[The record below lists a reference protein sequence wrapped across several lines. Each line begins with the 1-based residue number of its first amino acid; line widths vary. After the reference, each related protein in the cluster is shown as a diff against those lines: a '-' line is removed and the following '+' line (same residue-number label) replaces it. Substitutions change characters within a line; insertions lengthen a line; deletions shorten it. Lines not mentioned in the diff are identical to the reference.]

1 MVWPDA
7 LELLLVAGCVAAQL
21 TFAEPDFVAC
31 AARPGA
37 LALRLF
43 AGRVA
48 GRLPFAEPDVV
59 EYVAWPGALALRL
72 VAGCVAAR
80 LPFAEPDV
88 AARRALQGPDLPL
101 AHALRALLL
110 PALAASV
117 PAHWHS
123 MAVSLQPKSELLS
136 IAKVFS

>member
-7 LELLLVAGCVAAQL
+7 LELL
-21 TFAEPDFVAC
+21 
-31 AARPGA
+31 
-37 LALRLF
+37 
-43 AGRVA
+43 
-48 GRLPFAEPDVV
+48 
-59 EYVAWPGALALRL
+59 L

-88 AARRALQGPDLPL
+88 AARRALQGPDVPL
-101 AHALRALLL
+101 AHARRALLL

-136 IAKVFS
+136 IVKVFS